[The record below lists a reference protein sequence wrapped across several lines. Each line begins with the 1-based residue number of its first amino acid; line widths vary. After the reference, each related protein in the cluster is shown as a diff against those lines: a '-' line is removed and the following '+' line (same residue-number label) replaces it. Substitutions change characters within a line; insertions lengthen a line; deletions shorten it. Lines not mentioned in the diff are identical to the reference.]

1 MCVRHLLFN
10 LFTSLILNRGQ
21 QLLSLDLECL
31 ISQGIAS
38 LSEKQ
43 NLIDE
48 ALSQS
53 YEIALGCG
61 AFGHCLVNSLS
72 LLWPN
77 VYACVYH

>member
-1 MCVRHLLFN
+1 MSLVAVAFLIS
-10 LFTSLILNRGQ
+10 SLIVNRGQ

-43 NLIDE
+43 KLIDE

-61 AFGHCLVNSLS
+61 AFGHCLVNFLS
-72 LLWPN
+72 AL
-77 VYACVYH
+77 A